1 MCKQYSRLLAV
12 IILSLTF
19 VSLSVALDE
28 DSERDDFFL
37 EEASSLASVQ
47 EELPLE
53 QNEQEEI
60 VEVGAGWAWGD
71 VLFIDFDAG
80 QFVVNYLDYD
90 KLIKTDIVLFVDEKT
105 VFENAHGLDRI
116 EIDDSVSVDYI
127 ITDSDKNIARL
138 ITVERIQQ
146 LNE

>member
-71 VLFIDFDAG
+71 VLFIDKDGG

-105 VFENAHGLDRI
+105 IFENAHGLDRI
-116 EIDDSVSVDYI
+116 EIDDNVSVDYI